1 MSQNKT
7 ECMVLFMRQG
17 NLFPGKFVVHH
28 GGELARGRRKTL
40 RPLSKKRPIHF
51 VLKSQRRIY
60 ETRQVVV
67 AELQRQAEKFQI
79 RIYDFAVASDHLHFV
94 ARVPSRTHYVK
105 FIRALCGLLARKLG
119 GRKLWALPPF
129 SRVANWG
136 REYAWLRNYLTKNR
150 EEATG
155 RQPYEERK
163 DRYQRFRG
171 KPK

>member
-1 MSQNKT
+1 
-7 ECMVLFMRQG
+7 MRQG

-28 GGELARGRRKTL
+28 GGELARGRRKSL

-60 ETRQVVV
+60 EKRQVVV

-105 FIRALCGLLARKLG
+105 FIRALCGSWRENSAAESFG
-119 GRKLWALPPF
+119 P
-129 SRVANWG
+129 SRPSPAWPTGVANMPG
-136 REYAWLRNYLTKNR
+136 
-150 EEATG
+150 
-155 RQPYEERK
+155 
-163 DRYQRFRG
+163 
-171 KPK
+171 